1 MSVVKSET
9 NRLGD
14 VLKFEA
20 EKAYSREQVTFGTDA
35 GAAMLYVGT
44 VVGKVTASGKYKVLA
59 PAATDGTEAAA
70 GVVVQEITL
79 SASADMQG
87 VIVNKF
93 AKVAKSALIFPSGA
107 TTGQKATAI
116 AQLEVLGIEAE
127 DSY

>member
-1 MSVVKSET
+1 MSAKTES

-35 GAAMLYVGT
+35 GAPTLAVGT
-44 VVGKVTASGKYKVLA
+44 VVGKVTASGKYKILA
-59 PAATDGTEAAA
+59 PAANDGTESAA
-70 GVVVQEITL
+70 GVVVQEIAL
-79 SASADMQG
+79 SASADTTG

-93 AKVAKSALIFPSGA
+93 AKVAKSALVFPDGA
-107 TTGQKATAI
+107 TTNQKNTAI
-116 AQLEVLGIEAE
+116 AQLEVLGVEAE